1 MIRLLQK
8 LWADDGGALIATE
21 FLFVATILVLGL
33 VAGLVSMRN
42 AVNTELAELG
52 NAVLALNQSYYFGGQ
67 WGCCVYSRGSAA
79 WDVYTPVTEIV
90 CTPTVAV
97 PINQIPSF

>member
-1 MIRLLQK
+1 MSKLLQK
-8 LWADDGGALIATE
+8 LWADDCGALIASE

-42 AVNTELAELG
+42 AVNAELAELG
-52 NAVLALNQSYYFGGQ
+52 NAVLALNQSYYFNGQ
-67 WGCCVYSRGSAA
+67 LGCCGFTPGSAA
-79 WDVYTPVTEIV
+79 FDVYTPVTEIV
-90 CTPTVAV
+90 CTPTVAA